1 MGYIEEP
8 SHLPEILGVSK
19 NRFANAV
26 KEGAEYAGI
35 SGGGGGAVSSV
46 NGATGDVIL
55 RAISI
60 PEDNS
65 TNVQSALNH
74 ASAERASLQAGVAA
88 AHSDIEALE
97 TVVADNIS
105 KISHNT
111 EILHRL
117 TTLTVLDVAEY
128 GDFNDAKWLE
138 LEDGGYYLEASGSAL
153 SNAPFSIDH
162 PAYVYSCEFS
172 ILNGEAHYL
181 HKLSVVVTGQQRSP
195 QVYQRGGQSDL
206 SELLLRGW
214 SRLDNMPY
222 DVASYLVVVGRAFN
236 AGEVDLAS
244 GSSLTLTTLLHSGT
258 TTSYATSLTGRDATP
273 PVFATTPLGYRVPY
287 IDHKPLQNIK
297 LQFRIDGTVSGSSTA
312 VKTLR
317 LALRRQ
323 RDDTTIAHIN
333 LTKDDD
339 SSLDSLTG
347 VLNTWVYGEADT
359 LITEG
364 WYVDLANDSGRT
376 WHITGLQMLIQVG

>member
-1 MGYIEEP
+1 MGKIVVTTRGG
-8 SHLPEILGVSK
+8 S
-19 NRFANAV
+19 
-26 KEGAEYAGI
+26 AGD
-35 SGGGGGAVSSV
+35 GGSESVVTSV
-46 NGATGDVIL
+46 NGATGDVVL

-60 PEDNS
+60 PEDNNA
-65 TNVQSALNH
+65 NVQAALDH
-74 ASAERASLQAGVAA
+74 ASAERASLQAGVSA
-88 AHSDIEALE
+88 AHSDIDALE
-97 TVVADNIS
+97 TVVADNVT

-111 EILHRL
+111 EKLHRL

-128 GDFNDAKWLE
+128 GDFSDVKWLE
-138 LEDGGYYLEASGSAL
+138 LDGGSYYLEASGSAL
-153 SNAPFSIDH
+153 SNTPFSIDH

-172 ILNGEAHYL
+172 ILNGTEYYL

-195 QVYQRGGQSDL
+195 QVYQRGGQSTL
-206 SELLLRGW
+206 SDLLLRDW
-214 SRLDNMPY
+214 SRLDSMPY
-222 DVASYLVVVGRAFN
+222 DVASYLVVVDRAFS

-273 PVFATTPLGYRVPY
+273 PMYIATPLGYRVPY
-287 IDHKPLQNIK
+287 IAHRPLQNIK

-339 SSLDSLTG
+339 SSLDSLAG
-347 VLNTWVYGEADT
+347 VINTWVYGEADT
-359 LITEG
+359 LVTEG
-364 WYVDLANDSGRT
+364 WYVELTNDSGRA